1 MEINVSLLA
10 SLVVSGMAR
19 GMIYFLLSCGLT
31 IIFGVMGVVNFA
43 HGAFYMLAFYITYTI
58 ANAIGFWSALIVVP
72 LIMLVIG
79 AIVEKGMF
87 QRVYKEGHIFQL
99 LLSVGIIYIISD
111 IVRLLWGLEPK
122 NGDIPA
128 LFAGRIELFG
138 VAVSKYNLF
147 IIGISSLIAV
157 ILILYLY
164 KSKIG
169 SIIRACVFDAEMT
182 SGLGINVSNVFLL
195 VFMMG
200 IGLAAV
206 AAAVAYP
213 ITSGSL
219 GMDSQMIIIAF
230 CVTVIGGVGSIGG
243 ALLAALVIAV
253 VESLGILILPQYAD
267 TFIYCIVIAVLF
279 IRPQG
284 LFSLEKS

>member
-1 MEINVSLLA
+1 
-10 SLVVSGMAR
+10 MAR

-58 ANAIGFWSALIVVP
+58 ANAIGFWAALIVVP
-72 LIMLVIG
+72 LMMLVIG

-87 QRVYKEGHIFQL
+87 RRVYKSGHVFQL

-138 VAVSKYNLF
+138 LAISKYNLF
-147 IIGISSLIAV
+147 IIGISSLIAI

-164 KSKIG
+164 KSRIG

-182 SGLGINVSNVFLL
+182 SGLGINVSNVFLF
-195 VFMMG
+195 VFMLG

-230 CVTVIGGVGSIGG
+230 CVTIIGGVGSIGG

-284 LFSLEKS
+284 LFSLEKA

>member
-1 MEINVSLLA
+1 MEINASLLA
-10 SLVVSGMAR
+10 SLITSGVAR

-43 HGAFYMLAFYITYTI
+43 HGAFYMLAFYIAFTV

-72 LIMLVIG
+72 ILMCMIG
-79 AIVEKGMF
+79 AMVEKGLF
-87 QRVYKEGHIFQL
+87 QRVYKTGHVFQL

-111 IVRLLWGLEPK
+111 IVRLIWGLEPK
-122 NGDIPA
+122 NGDIPMI
-128 LFAGRIELFG
+128 LMGRIDLLG
-138 VAVSKYNLF
+138 IAISKYNLF

-169 SIIRACVFDAEMT
+169 SIVRACVFDAEMT
-182 SGLGINVSNVFLL
+182 RGVGINVTNVFTF
-195 VFMMG
+195 VFMLG
-200 IGLAAV
+200 IGLAAI
-206 AAAVAYP
+206 AAVVAYP

-219 GMDSQMIIIAF
+219 GMDSQMVIIAF

-243 ALLAALVIAV
+243 ALIASLTIAV
-253 VESLGILILPQYAD
+253 LESLGILILPQYAD
-267 TFIYCIVIAVLF
+267 TFIYIIVVAVLF
-279 IRPQG
+279 LRPQG
-284 LFSLEKS
+284 LFNLEKS